1 MQYKVVVCDDQPL
14 LVEAFAA
21 LVNAQ
26 ADMQVVATA
35 TDGATCLAKI
45 RQLAQQQCQ
54 VDVVLMDIRMPGMD
68 GITATAQI
76 CQDPQLHNIK
86 VLMLTTFDEE
96 ELVIGALAA
105 GASGFLLKDAEPT
118 TLLAAVRALAAGKA
132 WLDPSVTKIVL
143 ARLEQEKSDP
153 AAILNP
159 PLLPGFG
166 SLTERE
172 AEILELVCQGWSNAQ
187 IATKLYVAETTVK
200 THMKALLGKTGC
212 KNRIELIVATLGQK

>member
-132 WLDPSVTKIVL
+132 WLDPSITNIVL
-143 ARLEQEKSDP
+143 ARLEQEKSAQ
-153 AAILNP
+153 AAKLNP
-159 PLLPGFG
+159 PLLPGSG

-172 AEILELVCQGWSNAQ
+172 QEILELVCQGWSNAQ

>member
-132 WLDPSVTKIVL
+132 WLDPSVTNIVL

-159 PLLPGFG
+159 PLLPGSG